1 MVYIKYIININ
12 FTDCQCLLNLKL
24 HILIP
29 LYFYLIAL
37 VQTAENFYKEST
49 DGDRKVKET
58 SELGVTEIGTFSVG
72 IIELKERMGNWL
84 AGFRE
89 NTDIKPQMNTH
100 ISSYWHLNSVLGR
113 EWAVKV
119 IMKGGEAM

>member
-1 MVYIKYIININ
+1 M
-12 FTDCQCLLNLKL
+12 
-24 HILIP
+24 IP

-37 VQTAENFYKEST
+37 VQTTENFYKEST

-58 SELGVTEIGTFSVG
+58 SELGVTEMGTFSVG
-72 IIELKERMGNWL
+72 IIELKERMRNWI

-89 NTDIKPQMNTH
+89 NTDIKTQVNTH
-100 ISSYWHLNSVLGR
+100 IPSYWHLNSVWGR
-113 EWAVKV
+113 EWGVKV